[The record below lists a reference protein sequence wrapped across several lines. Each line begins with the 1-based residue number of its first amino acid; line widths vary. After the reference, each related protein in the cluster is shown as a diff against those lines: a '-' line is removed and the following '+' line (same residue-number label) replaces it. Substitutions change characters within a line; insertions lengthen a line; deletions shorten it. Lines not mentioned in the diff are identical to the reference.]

1 MPTMDMQGR
10 TMELLLDSY
19 EKFFASKKLSHTC
32 APLRGAQ
39 VWAQRPNGAA

>member
-19 EKFFASKKLSHTC
+19 EKFFASKKFSHTY
-32 APLRGAQ
+32 APFGR
-39 VWAQRPNGAA
+39 WEREPRP